1 VESWAGIAAL
11 EEAQRARAIAER
23 RFEEDEKTEKSRRS
37 TVVIEKIRPPN
48 CQIDQDSA
56 RETTSGSQTGQ
67 WILRHKKLQDWMNY
81 QSTEDPLLWLNG
93 IPGAGKLSFPT
104 LVAVNLTFT
113 RENNIGFVHYR
124 GGRKTAR
131 YISSIFLLQT
141 QRSREEHIH

>member
-23 RFEEDEKTEKSRRS
+23 HFEEDEKTEKSRRS

-56 RETTSGSQTGQ
+56 RETASGSQTRQ
-67 WILRHKKLQDWMNY
+67 WILRHKKLKDWMNY

-93 IPGAGKLSFPT
+93 IPGAGKLSF
-104 LVAVNLTFT
+104 
-113 RENNIGFVHYR
+113 RR
-124 GGRKTAR
+124 
-131 YISSIFLLQT
+131 
-141 QRSREEHIH
+141 